1 MENVAKIPARPPRGG
16 EIATTGDAKDILRSP
31 LDVWQPYQFGIL
43 SRIGGDLTVFE
54 RVLQDTEVQ
63 SVLAQRRLA
72 LVSKNWVVEPA
83 SDAPLDVQA
92 ADAMRENLEALNWDD
107 INDKMHYGVFYGF
120 SIAELM
126 YQRDGSR
133 VVVSDVKVRERR
145 RFRFGRKG
153 ELRLLTRT
161 NPATGEIMPPGKFW
175 TFATGGDN
183 HDNPYGIGLAHW
195 LYWPT
200 YFKNSGI
207 KFWMIFLDKFAMPTA
222 LALHEFGDD
231 QVKIGKLIEALE
243 AIHTDSG
250 VAIPKG
256 VEVTLLEAVR
266 SGTTDYA
273 TLVRYMDSAIQ
284 KVTIGQVASSQG
296 TPGKLGNEDLQAQV
310 REDII
315 KADADLLCES
325 WNRGPGRWLTA
336 WNFPGAT
343 PPKVYR
349 EVEPE
354 DDLNERAEREER
366 LARIGFRP
374 TQDHITRV
382 YGEGYEAAE
391 PLTAPGPGPGVGD
404 AGGSQ
409 FAAPRVLPPADAL
422 EAALDLLLESAG
434 TLDSQASQVIEPVY
448 ALVREVGPEKALD
461 RLSELYPT
469 IDASL
474 LTEAV
479 ARVNFVSYL
488 LGHADG

>member
-1 MENVAKIPARPPRGG
+1 METVAKIPARPPRGG

-43 SRIGGDLTVFE
+43 ARIGGDLTVFE

-72 LVSKNWVVEPA
+72 LVSKSWVVEPA
-83 SDAPLDVQA
+83 SEAPIDVQA
-92 ADAMRENLEALNWDD
+92 ADWMREQLEALNWDD
-107 INDKMHYGVFYGF
+107 ITDKMHYGVYYGF
-120 SIAELM
+120 SIAELL
-126 YQRDGSR
+126 YARDGSR
-133 VVVSDVKVRERR
+133 VMVTDIKVKERR
-145 RFRFGRKG
+145 RFRFGQKG

-161 NPATGEIMPPGKFW
+161 DPARGEIMPPAKFW

-200 YFKNSGI
+200 YFKNNGI

-222 LALHEFGDD
+222 LGQHDFGDD
-231 QVKIGKLIEALE
+231 QNKIKKLVAALE

-250 VAIPKG
+250 VAVPNG
-256 VEVTLLEAVR
+256 VEIELLEAAR
-266 SGTTDYA
+266 SGTSDYN
-273 TLVRYMDSAIQ
+273 TLVGYMDKAIQ
-284 KVTIGQVASSQG
+284 KVTIGQVASSEG
-296 TPGKLGNEDLQAQV
+296 TPGKLGNEELQSQV

-325 WNRGPGRWLTA
+325 WNRGPARWLTA

-343 PPKVYR
+343 PPRMYR

-354 DDLNERAEREER
+354 TDLNERAERDER

-374 TQDHITRV
+374 TLDHVTRV

-391 PLTAPGPGPGVGD
+391 PLTAPGPGPGGGGT
-404 AGGSQ
+404 GGSQ
-409 FAAPRVLPPADAL
+409 FAAPRALPPSDAL
-422 EAALDLLLESAG
+422 DAALGLLLDDAG
-434 TLDSQASQVIEPVY
+434 ALNEQAGQVIEPVFN
-448 ALVREVGPEKALD
+448 LVRELGPEAAMN
-461 RLSELYPT
+461 RLVEVYPG
-469 IDASL
+469 IDAEK
-474 LTEAV
+474 LTEAI
-479 ARVNFVSYL
+479 ARVNFVAYL
-488 LGHADG
+488 MGRVNG